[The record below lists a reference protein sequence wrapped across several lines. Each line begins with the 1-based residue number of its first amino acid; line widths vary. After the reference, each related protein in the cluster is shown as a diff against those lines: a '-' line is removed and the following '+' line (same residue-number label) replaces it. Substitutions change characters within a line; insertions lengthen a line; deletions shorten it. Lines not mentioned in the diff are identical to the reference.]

1 MSGDVSDPF
10 CVFYVKDL
18 RSNSGMATAKK
29 VVSAAAAAGGGDGG
43 GGGGGACG

>member
-29 VVSAAAAAGGGDGG
+29 VVSAAAAGGGDGG
-43 GGGGGACG
+43 GGACGACG